1 MAIKQ
6 SKRTITFLWT
16 LAQSCPLKILLAE
29 DNAINRRVA
38 LQHLKRMGYIA
49 DDAKDGIEAL
59 EKCEVAD
66 PMYDVILMDI
76 QMPRSDGIETTLEI
90 RRRYAANLRPEMIA
104 PTVNATQADR
114 EACLQA
120 GMITHVSKPILP
132 PGLATA
138 LMSVI
143 PLRKRAKE

>member
-1 MAIKQ
+1 
-6 SKRTITFLWT
+6 
-16 LAQSCPLKILLAE
+16 
-29 DNAINRRVA
+29 
-38 LQHLKRMGYIA
+38 MGYIA

-90 RRRYAANLRPEMIA
+90 WRRYAAKLRPEMIA

-120 GMITHVSKPILP
+120 GMITHVSKLLLP

-143 PLRKRAKE
+143 PLRKRAKD